1 MNRLVY
7 RLLVLA
13 GFFPKKA
20 RGRLKILLFGRPLYT
35 VQQNLLKRANH
46 PYGF

>member
-13 GFFPKKA
+13 GFFPQKSK
-20 RGRLKILLFGRPLYT
+20 RPTENFTFRPASLYRT
-35 VQQNLLKRANH
+35 REI
-46 PYGF
+46 Y